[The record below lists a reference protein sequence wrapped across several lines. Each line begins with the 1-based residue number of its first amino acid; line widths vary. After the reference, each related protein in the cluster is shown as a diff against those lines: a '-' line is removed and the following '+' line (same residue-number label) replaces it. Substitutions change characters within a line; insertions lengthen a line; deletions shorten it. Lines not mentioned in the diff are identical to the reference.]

1 MEQSTGSSDREME
14 TIRQSLEFKLNSLK
28 ETWVGT
34 AQAIVDRGDLGTA
47 IDGLTKLSEAI
58 GWVIDTFGLLGTAAG
73 IGGIVASFKNI
84 GRPKM
89 FGLYK
94 YADINMCSLGY

>member
-1 MEQSTGSSDREME
+1 MEQSAGSSDREME

-34 AQAIVDRGDLGTA
+34 VQAIVDRGDLGTA

-58 GWVIDTFGLLGTAAG
+58 GWVIDKFGVLGTTTGIAG
-73 IGGIVASFKNI
+73 ITGIVKLVKN
-84 GRPKM
+84 
-89 FGLYK
+89 F
-94 YADINMCSLGY
+94 A

>member
-1 MEQSTGSSDREME
+1 MEQSAGSSDREME

-58 GWVIDTFGLLGTAAG
+58 GWVIDKFGVLGTTAI
-73 IGGIVASFKNI
+73 IGGGILSGKNI
-84 GRPKM
+84 GKT
-89 FGLYK
+89 YK
-94 YADINMCSLGY
+94 CTDFKIIC